1 MRPIP
6 PVQTK
11 VHLAGC
17 SGDGGWSGDGECSG
31 DGGWCSGDGGCSA
44 DADCVSGGLATTPR
58 CTMISPQQP
67 MLVSQ
72 EQLDETPG
80 LSLGLSPDSI
90 LQLDELLSPTAAEQG
105 EWAVAAEEYGG

>member
-1 MRPIP
+1 
-6 PVQTK
+6 
-11 VHLAGC
+11 
-17 SGDGGWSGDGECSG
+17 
-31 DGGWCSGDGGCSA
+31 
-44 DADCVSGGLATTPR
+44 
-58 CTMISPQQP
+58 MISPQQP